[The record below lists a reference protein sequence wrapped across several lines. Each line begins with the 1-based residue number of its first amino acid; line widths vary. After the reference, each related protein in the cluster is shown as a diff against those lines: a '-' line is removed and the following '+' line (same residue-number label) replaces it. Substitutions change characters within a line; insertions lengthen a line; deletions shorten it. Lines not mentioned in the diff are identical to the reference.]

1 MSDAAPKGLRDLTT
15 GVIGAVATLATAAAG
30 VLGVLHETGYLKAGA
45 TTSPAVIAVPVNIAA
60 PATPAPQNVIASTN
74 PSIGVAGRDASMARA
89 ATNLQGPP
97 NQFRRHP
104 RARIQEPP
112 TSSTD
117 TAMAS
122 DNPAP
127 AREFAARRYGQPED
141 SAAAR
146 ARESAAVPADETAS
160 VQPIAVNG
168 AWKDSGM
175 GYCHVIKQTGA
186 KLEVV
191 NLAPITSTFVSAGVG
206 TVKGREIHLRLNVLK
221 PAAANAELYLS
232 DDGSKL
238 VGTVRRPDGDHPTA
252 WHRIGAT
259 CG

>member
-1 MSDAAPKGLRDLTT
+1 MSDVGPKGLRDITS

-60 PATPAPQNVIASTN
+60 PATPAPQNAIASTN

-104 RARIQEPP
+104 RARRQEPP

-122 DNPAP
+122 ANPAP
-127 AREFAARRYGQPED
+127 ARESGAA
-141 SAAAR
+141 
-146 ARESAAVPADETAS
+146 PADETAS
-160 VQPIAVNG
+160 AHPIAVNG
-168 AWKDSGM
+168 AWRDSGM
-175 GYCHVIKQTGA
+175 GYCHVIKQDGA

-206 TVKGREIHLRLNVLK
+206 TVKGREIRLRLNALK
-221 PAAANAELYLS
+221 PNSANAELYLS
-232 DDGSKL
+232 DDGNKL
-238 VGTVRRPDGDHPTA
+238 VGTVRRPDGEHPTA